1 MKPHQE
7 VQKCC
12 IKHLPAFPEGS
23 LFPSWNKTF
32 PHVTFPLPQKL
43 RGVLFAVALLN
54 AQFLEH
60 HHCKGK
66 SVGLTWVKQQHC
78 QPGSSLWAWPEPT
91 GRAPRKTEEPFQY
104 GSDGLTH
111 DDSWGMKNSW
121 KGPTLHFSL
130 IAFLPLK
137 TCFAIQV
144 ATPPSPLSCSSL
156 SDFPFREY
164 PIWEAQ
170 VYTCFP
176 AIEGGQFQQ

>member
-1 MKPHQE
+1 MKQN
-7 VQKCC
+7 
-12 IKHLPAFPEGS
+12 I
-23 LFPSWNKTF
+23 

-130 IAFLPLK
+130 IVFLPLK